1 MTFIN
6 NVLQRGDTPLIFAA
20 AKGHA
25 DIIPLLL
32 DRGADI
38 NHTNIDHATA
48 LIWASWN
55 GHCEAVKVLLAW
67 GADIHIM
74 DKVGSAP

>member
-1 MTFIN
+1 M
-6 NVLQRGDTPLIFAA
+6 IFAA

-25 DIIPLLL
+25 DMIPLLL
-32 DRGADI
+32 DRGANI

-55 GHCEAVKVLLAW
+55 GHYEAVKVLLES
-67 GADIHIM
+67 GADVHIM
-74 DKVGSAP
+74 DKVELFFRISNNYIHIE